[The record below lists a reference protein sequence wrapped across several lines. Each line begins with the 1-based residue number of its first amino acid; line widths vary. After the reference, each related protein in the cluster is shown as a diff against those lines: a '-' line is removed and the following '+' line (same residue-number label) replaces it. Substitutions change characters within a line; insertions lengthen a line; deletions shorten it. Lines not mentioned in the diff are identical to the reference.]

1 LSGLHSTI
9 PPAPEE
15 PHRFIPFK
23 LFVGSFV
30 PNALMKYPHLSPSA
44 KLLWARLAQYA
55 GENGHCYPSQMTLA
69 EELGITDRHVRTLIK
84 ELEAGGFIEA
94 ERTPKDKLMGRNA
107 RYFFLWHPIFE
118 EEKVAPESV
127 PEALFQYSPESE
139 EEFQSDRKDCSS
151 PNRKD
156 CSGPTKENHIKENHN
171 KQEEEVFAFWKQTF
185 QFNNQTKFTDTRRM
199 KVGARLKEGF
209 SVADLKRAVIG
220 CKLSPWHQ
228 GENPSGAVYDDLEL
242 ICRNDANVRRFI
254 ATAEKMQAGTMDGRV
269 EEIRYILKAAGE
281 GAAVALA
288 KQYGIEWGIITEG
301 RLM

>member
-1 LSGLHSTI
+1 
-9 PPAPEE
+9 
-15 PHRFIPFK
+15 
-23 LFVGSFV
+23 
-30 PNALMKYPHLSPSA
+30 
-44 KLLWARLAQYA
+44 
-55 GENGHCYPSQMTLA
+55 
-69 EELGITDRHVRTLIK
+69 
-84 ELEAGGFIEA
+84 
-94 ERTPKDKLMGRNA
+94 
-107 RYFFLWHPIFE
+107 
-118 EEKVAPESV
+118 
-127 PEALFQYSPESE
+127 
-139 EEFQSDRKDCSS
+139 
-151 PNRKD
+151 
-156 CSGPTKENHIKENHN
+156 
-171 KQEEEVFAFWKQTF
+171 
-185 QFNNQTKFTDTRRM
+185 M